1 MPYSIDALQD
11 DCYPGTSVLINR
23 YDIRDQSKLDEVE
36 GVLTSARYAAWM
48 AAPQSDRFDFAHYRS
63 IHCAFGGVTDPLR
76 ETLAQLLKKK

>member
-36 GVLTSARYAAWM
+36 GVLTSARSAASPILCGRRW
-48 AAPQSDRFDFAHYRS
+48 RS
-63 IHCAFGGVTDPLR
+63 F
-76 ETLAQLLKKK
+76 